1 LTKLSRYDIITIEK
15 EITQQKE
22 IKNMNKTLVF
32 DMDGTIAN
40 LYGVENWLADL
51 RSFNPRPYIIAEP
64 MYDME
69 VLKTLLETL
78 KEDGWTIVV
87 TSWLSKGSTKAYDK
101 EVRKAKLEWLEKYQ
115 FPFDEIHL
123 VKYGTTK
130 ANCTRKLGGYQILV
144 DDNET
149 VRNGWNLGSTINAN
163 NDIVSELMML
173 LANEI

>member
-1 LTKLSRYDIITIEK
+1 
-15 EITQQKE
+15 
-22 IKNMNKTLVF
+22 MNKTLVF
-32 DMDGTIAN
+32 DMDGTLAD
-40 LYGVENWLADL
+40 LYKVENWLEDL

-64 MYDME
+64 MYDMDI
-69 VLKTLLETL
+69 LNMLLETL
-78 KEDGWTIVV
+78 KEHGWTIVV
-87 TSWLSKGSTKAYDK
+87 TSWLSKKSTKAYDR

-163 NDIVSELMML
+163 NDIISELML
-173 LANEI
+173 LLVNEI